1 MLLHHQ
7 KNSVSLTQAAQAV
20 QGQKSIIIFT
30 AAELKLAPCVDLLG
44 VSTTSVCLLYRR
56 RLLLL
61 RLLFGVMAVFRRW
74 PPPVV
79 LVFSPQGEDPP
90 GTQRGCPNSYDGGI
104 ILEFSVILSHRN
116 IIEKIQNWVL
126 RDFRCGLHQT
136 FQITSARFN
145 ELLIRSFTKAI
156 DHCCLHL
163 MLQQQNKVEA
173 TSVGSS
179 VSVTFN
185 KTKQKQRHLKLH
197 DQVLCVYFIFL
208 HSSLGS

>member
-7 KNSVSLTQAAQAV
+7 KNSVSLTQSAQAV
-20 QGQKSIIIFT
+20 QGQKSIITFT

-44 VSTTSVCLLYRR
+44 VSTTSVCLL
-56 RLLLL
+56 LL
-61 RLLFGVMAVFRRW
+61 RLLFGLMAVFRRW

-90 GTQRGCPNSYDGGI
+90 GTQRGCPDSYDGGI
-104 ILEFSVILSHRN
+104 ILEFSVILWHRN
-116 IIEKIQNWVL
+116 IIERIQNWVL
-126 RDFRCGLHQT
+126 RGFRGGLHQSL
-136 FQITSARFN
+136 QITSARFN

-163 MLQQQNKVEA
+163 MLQQQNEA
-173 TSVGSS
+173 TSAGSS
-179 VSVTFN
+179 VSVIFN

-197 DQVLCVYFIFL
+197 DQVLCVDFILL